1 MINFPKDAKYENI
14 KGSRIVKKNKKRLEK
29 ILRKLGN
36 FKANEP
42 IEILDYHIGK
52 TYLDTIYE
60 VKDLDNT
67 LFQFYNFGLNRESD
81 TNRFSQNYHLT
92 MKRINSKLTYKYD
105 FSEKNYNEYKQGI
118 RMIEASYPLT
128 ENRII
133 KLERKLNKPIRIIIE
148 EDQKKYILV
157 LFDQMEENDNGILK
171 DFENIIERAKNI
183 PKLNLENMLTI
194 IKQPEKLCYA
204 LIMMNEKI
212 IANVDFR
219 ARTIGEYQIKESDV
233 KITVRILGKIT
244 RDVER
249 KIDNKIHI
257 YTEEITEENVEKL
270 HSDYKRLFKQL

>member
-1 MINFPKDAKYENI
+1 MINFPKDAKI
-14 KGSRIVKKNKKRLEK
+14 KGTRIEKKNKKQLEK
-29 ILRKLGN
+29 TLRKLGN

-42 IEILDYHIGK
+42 IEILDYYVDK
-52 TYLDTIYE
+52 NDLCTIYE

-67 LFQFYNFGLNRESD
+67 LFKFYNCGLDRSD
-81 TNRFSQNYHLT
+81 TNGFSQNYHLT
-92 MKRINSKLTYKYD
+92 MKRINSKLTYKYNFAETD
-105 FSEKNYNEYKQGI
+105 YNEYKQGI

-133 KLERKLNKPIRIIIE
+133 RLERKLNKPIRIIIE

-183 PKLNLENMLTI
+183 PKLNLENTLTI

-204 LIMMNEKI
+204 LIMINEKI

-249 KIDNKIHI
+249 KIDNKTHT